1 MKLFFATWILAREQ
15 REVMERES
23 SVNRLFS
30 YFEVLDKG
38 TKLDEV
44 LKEILYEDTQGNN
57 G

>member
-1 MKLFFATWILAREQ
+1 
-15 REVMERES
+15 MERES

-30 YFEVLDKG
+30 YFEVLDKS